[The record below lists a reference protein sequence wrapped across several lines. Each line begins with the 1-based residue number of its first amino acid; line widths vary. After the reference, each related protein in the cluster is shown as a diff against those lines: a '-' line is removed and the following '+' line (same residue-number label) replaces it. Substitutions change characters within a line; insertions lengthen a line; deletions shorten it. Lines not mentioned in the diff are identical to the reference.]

1 MRTLQEEERELK
13 KMKKKNVDQ
22 KVIRAISIG
31 LSAVMAFTP
40 ITAMAEEGATVSGG
54 DAERKLKRITVKPQ
68 KRKKIT

>member
-54 DAERKLKRITVKPQ
+54 DAESSQEETTVKSKQ
-68 KRKKIT
+68 RE

>member
-54 DAERKLKRITVKPQ
+54 DAESSQWKAERMKSRLQTR
-68 KRKKIT
+68 